1 MIRRLQRQFIAIALA
16 VMVAAIVFVAV
27 VVNVAN
33 WLYVRAEIQ
42 DTAWQILAGEEP
54 QASGQRGSGKK
65 RMKRESDYEA
75 RYFIARFFPDR
86 PAVDLTH
93 VTSYSQE
100 QALSLAQM
108 ALESGREN
116 GFYQEF
122 YYQAVSPEGQC
133 SAILMLNCE
142 TKLRAMRSLIVI
154 SGVTC
159 ASSALIA
166 WLLVSLF
173 SRRAIRPILENEEK
187 QKRFITD
194 ASHELKTPLSVIGA
208 NMDVLALDLE
218 GNEWVRSTQK
228 QVGLMRRMINDMV
241 FLARADETAGHP
253 QLAAVELTRV
263 FREAAEPFA
272 LAAEAKG
279 QTVRLET
286 EENILVSGDEAE
298 LARMISVLCDNAV
311 KYAPEGSTITVRLY
325 RDRKYAVLETENLS
339 QQPLEPEKLRHLF
352 DRFYRGEEAH
362 VRDGSYGIGL
372 AIARAI
378 AEKHGG
384 MAMACMQGE
393 RICISCRVLCR
404 RERHA

>member
-1 MIRRLQRQFIAIALA
+1 MRILLAEDDRELSRALKTLLERSGYSVETVFNGQDALDYALSSPYDGWIMDWMMPKLDGLSALRALRDKGIQTPCLILTAREAVEDRIRGLDAGADDYLPKPFAAGELLA
-16 VMVAAIVFVAV
+16 R
-27 VVNVAN
+27 
-33 WLYVRAEIQ
+33 VRAM
-42 DTAWQILAGEEP
+42 LR
-54 QASGQRGSGKK
+54 RGSSWQ
-65 RMKRESDYEA
+65 SDLLHFGNVTLNRGGMLLACGEQSV
-75 RYFIARFFPDR
+75 R
-86 PAVDLTH
+86 LTAKAFQ
-93 VTSYSQE
+93 T
-100 QALSLAQM
+100 
-108 ALESGREN
+108 
-116 GFYQEF
+116 
-122 YYQAVSPEGQC
+122 
-133 SAILMLNCE
+133 
-142 TKLRAMRSLIVI
+142 
-154 SGVTC
+154 
-159 ASSALIA
+159 
-166 WLLVSLF
+166 
-173 SRRAIRPILENEEK
+173 
-187 QKRFITD
+187 
-194 ASHELKTPLSVIGA
+194 
-208 NMDVLALDLE
+208 MDVLALDLE

>member
-1 MIRRLQRQFIAIALA
+1 MIRRLQKQFIVIALT

-27 VVNVAN
+27 IVNVAN
-33 WLYVRAEIQ
+33 WLHVRAEIQ

-54 QASGQRGSGKK
+54 QASGPRGIGKK
-65 RMKRESDYEA
+65 RTKRESDYES
-75 RYFIARFFPDR
+75 RYFIARFSSNLPD
-86 PAVDLTH
+86 VDLTH
-93 VTSYSQE
+93 VSSYSQE
-100 QALSLAQM
+100 QALLLARA
-108 ALESGREN
+108 ALESGRES

-122 YYQAVSPEGQC
+122 YYQVVSPGEQC

-159 ASSALIA
+159 ALSALIA

-228 QVGLMRRMINDMV
+228 QVGLMRRMINDMI
-241 FLARADETAGHP
+241 FLARADETAEHP
-253 QLAAVELTRV
+253 CFAAVELTRV
-263 FREAAEPFA
+263 FREAAEPFV

-279 QTVRLET
+279 QTVRLEAQEDIT
-286 EENILVSGDEAE
+286 VSGDEAE
-298 LARMISVLCDNAV
+298 LTRMISILCDNAV
-311 KYAPEGSTITVRLY
+311 KYAPEDSEITVRLY
-325 RDRKYAVLETENLS
+325 RDRKYAVMETENLS
-339 QQPLEPEKLRHLF
+339 LQPLEPEKLRHLF

-384 MAMACMQGE
+384 MAGASMQGE
-393 RICISCRVLCR
+393 RIRISCRVLR
-404 RERHA
+404 QRERHA